1 VEVIR
6 SMDTGILLIA
16 CLFHITFSFHTISVT
31 DVWLA
36 QYNTNLTS
44 VAAFETRAFA
54 PVDMPACGQQVN

>member
-1 VEVIR
+1 LHIYF
-6 SMDTGILLIA
+6 TLLS
-16 CLFHITFSFHTISVT
+16 LFHIISVT
-31 DVWLA
+31 DAWLA